1 MELLLLMIYTSFC
14 WAVFKIFRIPL
25 NKWSIP
31 TAVLGGF
38 VMIAAIVLVMNY
50 NHPYT
55 TLVRDIF
62 VTTPIIPNVQ
72 GRVTEVP
79 VEANVPLKQGDVLFR
94 IDPAPYQFEVDRL
107 QAALAD
113 ANTNVSQLE
122 QQLRAAEAAT
132 AQARSDV
139 LASESEFDREAQD
152 ALEQARAAVRQA
164 SAQYELARTQEER
177 YRELVG
183 KGTVAQV
190 DYDRAKRQADSLL
203 AQLNQA
209 QAAERQAAEKVT
221 GGGDKL
227 QSAREQLRVA
237 EAQEREARVAFEA
250 ESGGVNPQVR
260 QIAAQLEKARWD
272 LEQTTVRAPTDGIVT
287 QLLLRPGAFAVP
299 MPFRPAMTF
308 IHTGPKDRVIVGSFW
323 QNSLQRIQPGDE
335 VEVIYKALPGRVFK
349 GKVDRVLPVL
359 AEGQTTTSGTLT
371 TVDAMTVPGRVP
383 VVITL
388 DDDLSAYH
396 LPAGVVGA
404 GAIYTHHA
412 HHVAILR
419 KILLR
424 MVSWQNYIFGE
435 LH

>member
-14 WAVFKIFRIPL
+14 WAVFKIFKIPL

-38 VMIAAIVLVMNY
+38 VMIAAILLVMNY
-50 NHPYT
+50 NHPYS
-55 TLVRDIF
+55 TLVRDIY

-72 GRVTEVP
+72 GRVIEVP

-107 QAALAD
+107 EAALAD
-113 ANTNVSQLE
+113 ASSNVAQIE
-122 QQLRAAEAAT
+122 EQLRAAEAAT

-139 LASESEFDREAQD
+139 LASESEFDRQAQEAY
-152 ALEQARAAVRQA
+152 EQAQAAVRQA

-209 QAAERQAAEKVT
+209 QAAEREAAEKIT
-221 GGGDKL
+221 GGGAQL
-227 QSAREQLRVA
+227 QAARDQLRRT
-237 EAQEREARVAFEA
+237 EAQEREARLAFEA

-260 QIAAQLEKARWD
+260 QISAQLEKARWD
-272 LEQTTVRAPTDGIVT
+272 LEQCTVRAPTDGMVT
-287 QLLLRPGAFAVP
+287 QLFLRPGAFAVP
-299 MPFRPAMTF
+299 MPFRPVMTF
-308 IHTGPKDRVIVGSFW
+308 IHTAPGDRATVGAFW
-323 QNSLQRIQPGDE
+323 QNSLQRIKPGDE
-335 VEVIYKALPGRVFK
+335 AEVIYKAVPGHVFK
-349 GKVDRVLPVL
+349 GKVERVLPVL
-359 AEGQTTTSGTLT
+359 AQGQTQTSGTLIA
-371 TVDAMTVPGRVP
+371 VEAVPMPGKVP
-383 VVITL
+383 VVI
-388 DDDLSAYH
+388 DLEEDLTPYH
-396 LPAGVVGA
+396 LPAGVVGK
-404 GAIYTHHA
+404 GAIYTEHA
-412 HHVAILR
+412 HHIALLR